1 MQSQSRFFDELAK
14 LMTSA
19 AGAAQGAAREVDTLI
34 RAQIERVASEF
45 DLVKRDEFDA
55 MKALAQAAK
64 AESEALRKRVD
75 VLEKA
80 LGIYKA
86 PESKKT
92 KPQAARKKKAA
103 TLRQA

>member
-19 AGAAQGAAREVDTLI
+19 AGAAQGAAREVETLI
-34 RAQIERVASEF
+34 RAQIERVATDF
-45 DLVKRDEFDA
+45 DLVKREEFDA

-75 VLEKA
+75 ALEKA
-80 LGIYKA
+80 LGTYKA
-86 PESKKT
+86 PAPKKT
-92 KPQAARKKKAA
+92 KPQASHKKKAA
-103 TLRQA
+103 TLREA

>member
-34 RAQIERVASEF
+34 RAQIERITAEF
-45 DLVKRDEFDA
+45 DLVTRDEFDA

-75 VLEKA
+75 ALEKA
-80 LGIYKA
+80 LGIHKA
-86 PESKKT
+86 PAATKT
-92 KPQAARKKKAA
+92 KPQYSRKKKAA
-103 TLRQA
+103 TLR